1 MKKTFLMMVFVFLIS
16 LMVVSV
22 NAATIGYIDVQK
34 VFSTYEKTK
43 KAQEQFQKKEQKL
56 NEEIADKQKQI
67 EKEQSKGTS
76 EAKLRDLVS
85 KLEKEIQP
93 KRTEIIE
100 SQQKITQ
107 EIQKDIVKATDTAAK
122 NMGIEIVLD
131 KQVFITG
138 GTDITDKVIELLN
151 KK

>member
-1 MKKTFLMMVFVFLIS
+1 MKKTLLMMVFVFLMS

-22 NAATIGYIDVQK
+22 NAATIGYLDVQK

-76 EAKLRDLVS
+76 DAKLRDMVG
-85 KLEKEIQP
+85 KFEKEIEP
-93 KRTEIIE
+93 KRKEIIE
-100 SQQKITQ
+100 AQQKITQ
-107 EIQKDIVKATDTAAK
+107 EIQKDIVKATDTIAK

-138 GTDITDKVIELLN
+138 GTDITEKVTELLN

>member
-1 MKKTFLMMVFVFLIS
+1 
-16 LMVVSV
+16 MVVSV
-22 NAATIGYIDVQK
+22 NAATIGYLDVQK

-76 EAKLRDLVS
+76 DAKLRDMVG
-85 KLEKEIQP
+85 KFEKEIEP
-93 KRTEIIE
+93 KRKEIIE
-100 SQQKITQ
+100 AQQKITQ
-107 EIQKDIVKATDTAAK
+107 EIQKDIVKATDTIAK

-138 GTDITDKVIELLN
+138 GTDITEKVTELLN

>member
-1 MKKTFLMMVFVFLIS
+1 MKKTLLMMVCVFLMS

-22 NAATIGYIDVQK
+22 NAATIGYLDVQK

-76 EAKLRDLVS
+76 DAKLRDMVG
-85 KLEKEIQP
+85 KFEKEIEP
-93 KRTEIIE
+93 KRKEIIE
-100 SQQKITQ
+100 AQQKITQ
-107 EIQKDIVKATDTAAK
+107 EIQKDIVKATDTIAK

-138 GTDITDKVIELLN
+138 GTDITEKVTELLN

>member
-1 MKKTFLMMVFVFLIS
+1 MKKTLLMMVCVFLMS

-22 NAATIGYIDVQK
+22 NAATIGYLDVQK

-76 EAKLRDLVS
+76 DAKLRDMVG
-85 KLEKEIQP
+85 KFDKEIEP
-93 KRTEIIE
+93 KRKEIIE
-100 SQQKITQ
+100 AQQKITQ
-107 EIQKDIVKATDTAAK
+107 EIQKDIVNATDTIAK
-122 NMGIEIVLD
+122 NMGVEIVLD

-138 GTDITDKVIELLN
+138 GTDITEKVIELLN